1 MFLCNENELEE
12 NKAKGFSTSGDKE
25 QQDIILIKRDGQVYA
40 YKNNCPHTGVN
51 LNWQPDEF
59 MDLESF
65 YLQCSVHGA
74 LFNVEDGLCVRG
86 PCVNQSLSAL
96 SIQTINGELHTSE

>member
-1 MFLCNENELEE
+1 MFLCKINELEE
-12 NKAKGFSTSGDKE
+12 NRAKGFSSTGDKE
-25 QQDIILIKRDGQVYA
+25 QHDVILIKRDGHIYA
-40 YKNNCPHTGVN
+40 YQNHCPHTGVN

-86 PCVNQSLSAL
+86 PCVNQSLMAISTQ
-96 SIQTINGELHTSE
+96 IINGELHTVE

>member
-1 MFLCNENELEE
+1 MFLCKIDELEE
-12 NKAKGFSTSGDKE
+12 NKARGFSTAGNID
-25 QQDIILIKRDGQVYA
+25 QHDVILVKRDGQFYA

-59 MDLESF
+59 MDMESF

-74 LFNVEDGLCVRG
+74 LFNVEDGVCVRG
-86 PCVNQSLSAL
+86 PCINQSLIAL
-96 SIQTINGELHTSE
+96 SIQTINDEIHIKN